1 MLAGH
6 VEYVV
11 MQIRPGTYLHLLSLW
26 RSLRDSIPPRDRDV
40 PAETSPSLI
49 YAVVVLALLL
59 AILEIDA
66 HHGELESLG
75 LSGSTYSIP
84 PAFLSP

>member
-1 MLAGH
+1 
-6 VEYVV
+6 

-49 YAVVVLALLL
+49 YAVIVLAFLL
-59 AILEIDA
+59 AILEVDA
-66 HHGELESLG
+66 YRDELESLG
-75 LSGSTYSIP
+75 LSGSTHSIP
-84 PAFLSP
+84 AALLSP